1 MYARQASNLI
11 INQDPAIAKA
21 ISMVMPS
28 TFHRYCL
35 WHILNKFS
43 EKMNVMVYNEK
54 YHLLVNIIKNSESP
68 MEFEKRWSAIMD
80 STSLDCN
87 EWLTSMYELRTR
99 WVPAN
104 VKHIFS
110 VGMSSSQSTSLMAI
124 HGLLTHKSSV
134 LIDDAAL
141 TDARTIF
148 LMEEFDSLHIRIKE
162 IYDGENAGFS
172 RNKDKSRE
180 QNETNGDPSAIRTKG
195 CGKRLKS
202 SKQKS
207 LSKSNTQCGCC

>member
-1 MYARQASNLI
+1 
-11 INQDPAIAKA
+11 
-21 ISMVMPS
+21 
-28 TFHRYCL
+28 
-35 WHILNKFS
+35 
-43 EKMNVMVYNEK
+43 MNVMVYNEQ

-87 EWLTSMYELRTR
+87 EWLTSMYELSTR
-99 WVPAN
+99 WVPAY

-110 VGMSSSQSTSLMAI
+110 VGMSSSQMSETTHSFFKSTSLMAI

-134 LIDDAAL
+134 LIDDTAL
-141 TDARTIF
+141 TDTRTTF

-180 QNETNGDPSAIRTKG
+180 QNEPNGDPSAIRAKG
-195 CGKRLKS
+195 CGKRLNS
-202 SKQKS
+202 SKEKS
-207 LSKSNTQCGCC
+207 LSKGNRQCSCFGEMATTKEHVLNCMIGIVILTICFPYHSI